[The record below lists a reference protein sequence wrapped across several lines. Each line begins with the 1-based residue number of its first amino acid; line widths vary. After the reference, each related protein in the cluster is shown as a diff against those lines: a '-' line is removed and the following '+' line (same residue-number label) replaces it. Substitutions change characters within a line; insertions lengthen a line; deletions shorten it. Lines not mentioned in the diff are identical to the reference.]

1 MKYALIG
8 CGRIATNHVRAA
20 IGNDFQIVGV
30 CDVVPE
36 RMEELLSRHGLAQ
49 DLSVRRYT
57 DYEQLLQET
66 APDLVSIATESG
78 LHALSLIHI

>member
-36 RMEELLSRHGLAQ
+36 RMEELLSDTGWLRIS
-49 DLSVRRYT
+49 LSGAIQTTNSCCRKPP
-57 DYEQLLQET
+57 LIWS
-66 APDLVSIATESG
+66 A
-78 LHALSLIHI
+78 SLRKAAFMPRSR